1 MRYRCLRLTD
11 VGSVIPIWRGT
22 CHCLLSLHLYFKF
35 FLSNAERPRLIIE
48 PPAIVKVGPNGIIP
62 AGKASGVD
70 KIEWFIN
77 SYKIPIVS
85 SLYEI
90 FENNSL
96 RMKFLREDL
105 SGTYQI
111 FYHNKAGFITRAI
124 QVYVTQKSRG
134 RFLLLLLR
142 SIIISFLN
150 RSAFG
155 LVCVCFA
162 LEKPPPFV

>member
-1 MRYRCLRLTD
+1 M
-11 VGSVIPIWRGT
+11 
-22 CHCLLSLHLYFKF
+22 
-35 FLSNAERPRLIIE
+35 IIE
-48 PPAIVKVGPNGIIP
+48 PPAIVKVGPNVIIP
-62 AGKASGVD
+62 AGQASGVD

-96 RMKFLREDL
+96 RMKLRREDL

-124 QVYVTQKSRG
+124 QVYVTEKNRG

-142 SIIISFLN
+142 SIIISFLK
-150 RSAFG
+150 RSIFG
-155 LVCVCFA
+155 LVWVCFA
-162 LEKPPPFV
+162 LEKTSSFWQAKLVSKISICCLLLFAFDRK